1 MCIGKSF
8 SKSVLPDKANKK
20 RRMKIQYVKYQ
31 EAQRETTDVNEKLNL
46 WSHKSITDNIFFVFK
61 GVMVGTRDILDASK
75 VGPRHTEQLLQDF
88 TMREVPAK

>member
-46 WSHKSITDNIFFVFK
+46 
-61 GVMVGTRDILDASK
+61 
-75 VGPRHTEQLLQDF
+75 
-88 TMREVPAK
+88 